1 MANHTDSVKNTLDHG
16 FLHALIFLSI
26 MRSSQLQVVF
36 EKEEVAAMKTFGD
49 PGNNSQ
55 CLQDGINRE
64 WFIISYTLNSVVAYD

>member
-1 MANHTDSVKNTLDHG
+1 
-16 FLHALIFLSI
+16 

-49 PGNNSQ
+49 PGNHSQ